1 MLERRTLRTKFGD
14 MVDIKDEICEI
25 VRNSGVKDGICVV
38 TCPHT
43 TAALCIVSKWD
54 PLGLE
59 DIQDELNR
67 MIPTRNDFKHQE
79 TPHDASGHIK
89 SAIVGPILTLIV
101 DNGELLLNDEQQT
114 IVFAEF
120 DGPRPREYF
129 VKVM

>member
-1 MLERRTLRTKFGD
+1 MLEKRTLRTKFYD
-14 MVDIKDEICEI
+14 MVNITGEIADIVKQ
-25 VRNSGVKDGICVV
+25 SGVEDGICIL

-43 TAALCIVSKWD
+43 TAAVCVASKWD
-54 PLGLE
+54 PKGLE

-89 SAIVGPILTLIV
+89 SCIVGPILTLIV
-101 DNGELLLNDEQQT
+101 EHGELMINYDQQA
-114 IVFAEF
+114 IYFAEF